1 MITLNLGHLEPQ
13 LNWAAFASPRKWVA
27 VFAMLMAHGFCA
39 QQERVVSSGFNSWY
53 ATHLESNVARNV
65 TLFGQCHIRR
75 TDFGSE
81 WQQRLLFLGSQWQ
94 SPAGL
99 KWSFAY
105 GNIMNHPNGIPAQE
119 HRLFEQ
125 LVYAFPAG
133 KWSIGHRHRL
143 EHQWLEQKDFDLR
156 NRYRIDISAKRPM
169 GTSGKWTF
177 RAHNESLIAMFDR
190 TTAVIYQ
197 QNWLGLGLIHAFSAN
212 STLSLEYLQQFIV
225 SGNGLTA
232 KRNHNIHWMFIHK
245 LDFSR
250 RHSHSEN

>member
-1 MITLNLGHLEPQ
+1 MTPLSFHSLAKQVVACALAILWTSNL
-13 LNWAAFASPRKWVA
+13 AA
-27 VFAMLMAHGFCA
+27 
-39 QQERVVSSGFNSWY
+39 QEERVVETGFNSWY
-53 ATHLESNVARNV
+53 ATHMETAVGERLNV
-65 TLFGQCHIRR
+65 FGQCHIRR
-75 TDFGSE
+75 TDFGSA
-81 WQQRLLFLGSQWQ
+81 WQQRLLFLGPEWR

-99 KWSFAY
+99 KWSMAY

-133 KWSIGHRHRL
+133 KWSIGHRHRV
-143 EHQWLEQKDFDLR
+143 EHQWLEQNDFDLK
-156 NRYRIDISAKRPM
+156 NRYRIDFSAKRPL

-177 RAHNESLIAMFDR
+177 RVHNESLISMFDPTR
-190 TTAVIYQ
+190 ANLYQ
-197 QNWLGLGLIHAFSAN
+197 QNWLGLGFIHAFSAK
-212 STLSLEYLQQFIV
+212 SKLSLEYLQQTII

-250 RHSHSEN
+250 RQSPAGD